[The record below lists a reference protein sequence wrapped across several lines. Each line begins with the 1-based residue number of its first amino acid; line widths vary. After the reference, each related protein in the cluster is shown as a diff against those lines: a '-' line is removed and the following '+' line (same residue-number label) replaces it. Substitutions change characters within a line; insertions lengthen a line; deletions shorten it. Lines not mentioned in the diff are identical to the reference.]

1 MSYKEYRLV
10 EVCEECGELVEHCIC
25 DEYDEYEDDCDC
37 EDCECCEYCSD
48 CDDEPDESTQE
59 EFRLI
64 GETIEKIFEVYPCQ
78 DCVADAVIEL
88 AYRFRDIGWTDCK
101 DMMKEFL
108 G

>member
-10 EVCEECGELVEHCIC
+10 EVCEDCGELVEHCIC
-25 DEYDEYEDDCDC
+25 DEYDECEDDC
-37 EDCECCEYCSD
+37 EDCAGCCD
-48 CDDEPDESTQE
+48 CDDEITESTQE

-64 GETIEKIFEVYPCQ
+64 GETIEKIFEVYPCP